1 MNELTIGLLGA
12 LLATNQ
18 PQAVSNVLQERTGVT
33 VNLAA
38 APEEEELR
46 TVMRADEAAQDE
58 VDAWIQ
64 AFSAQP
70 QTNQTREASAAL
82 KQKIQARFEQVR
94 TAYGRFLQQH
104 PDSAKGFLAYGS
116 FLHDIGEVDSAK
128 IQYENSRQI
137 DPKNPAVWNN
147 LANYYGEFSPVTQA
161 FACYE
166 EAIRLEPNE
175 PVYYQ
180 NFGTTVYLFRKD
192 AQEYYHITEP
202 QVFDKALGLYQK
214 ALALEPDNLVAA
226 TDYAQ
231 SYYGI
236 RPLRTNDA
244 LIAWTNALNICKDEN
259 EREGVQ
265 LHLARV
271 KITAGFY
278 EQAQA
283 HLNTVTNQ
291 VYADTRRRLERSL
304 TDHRNPQT
312 VVEPEEATHTGSPR
326 TIRDVLASG
335 ELRELI
341 KISHSP
347 TNAALATRTNA
358 VINATNP
365 PAVTTNT
372 LPLPATPPQKP

>member
-18 PQAVSNVLQERTGVT
+18 PQAVSNVLQERASVT
-33 VNLAA
+33 MNLADN
-38 APEEEELR
+38 PTESELR
-46 TVMRADEAAQDE
+46 TVMMADDAAQDE
-58 VDAWIQ
+58 VNGWIQ
-64 AFSAQP
+64 AFSDQP
-70 QTNQTREASAAL
+70 QTNQTREASVAL
-82 KQKIQARFEQVR
+82 NQKIRARFELVR

-104 PDSAKGFLAYGS
+104 PDHAKGYLAYGS
-116 FLHDIGEVDSAK
+116 FLHDIGDDDTAK

-147 LANYYGEFSPVTQA
+147 LANYYGEFSPVTNA

-192 AQEYYHITEP
+192 AQEYYHLTEP
-202 QVFDKALGLYQK
+202 QVFDKALALYRK
-214 ALALEPDNLVAA
+214 ALALEPDSLLAA

-244 LIAWTNALNICKDEN
+244 LTAWTNALNLCKDEN

-271 KITAGFY
+271 KISAGFY
-278 EQAQA
+278 DQAQA
-283 HLNTVTNQ
+283 HLNAVTNR
-291 VYADTRRRLERSL
+291 VYADMRQRLERSL
-304 TDHRNPQT
+304 ADHKNPLPEDSGPT
-312 VVEPEEATHTGSPR
+312 VTNSPP
-326 TIRDVLASG
+326 I
-335 ELRELI
+335 LI
-341 KISHSP
+341 
-347 TNAALATRTNA
+347 TNLP
-358 VINATNP
+358 P
-365 PAVTTNT
+365 PAATTSGLLAEPT
-372 LPLPATPPQKP
+372 PAKAKTAP